1 MNPELELEQD
11 FLDGFISY
19 WEYNEG
25 LKEMGLV

>member
-19 WEYNEG
+19 WEYTEG
-25 LKEMGLV
+25 LKEMGIE

>member
-19 WEYNEG
+19 WEYCEA
-25 LKEMGLV
+25 LKEMGIE

>member
-1 MNPELELEQD
+1 MDPELELEQD

-19 WEYNEG
+19 WEYNER